1 MKAGVKLGWVS
12 FWQKKCLTQEILRY
26 MRGTKRL
33 GFTESYW
40 SPKDKYCESFGHVC
54 YSAAEEVEEGCDL
67 DRQLVNRCQ
76 HFSAMA
82 MTICPSGTCDMKAS
96 GRNKW
101 SIWEKVESRKGFP
114 SFLLTQSPR
123 PVPLDY
129 QKLLKVKW
137 STPEDSWQQISFHAP
152 AFCPCPSTQSV
163 EIRLGKVHYKYW
175 AILSNI
181 SIYWFI
187 FEALVQAVLKH
198 ECPLPCNAVK
208 LRLRQ
213 AHRGHFGHAV
223 QLQKEANCIR
233 ACK

>member
-12 FWQKKCLTQEILRY
+12 FWQKRCLTQEILRY
-26 MRGTKRL
+26 ERGANRL

-54 YSAAEEVEEGCDL
+54 YSAAEEVEEGWDL
-67 DRQLVNRCQ
+67 DRQLVIDAHIFLQ
-76 HFSAMA
+76 WQWQYAPQGLV
-82 MTICPSGTCDMKAS
+82 TWKPVVET
-96 GRNKW
+96 W

-137 STPEDSWQQISFHAP
+137 STPEDSWQQIPFHAP
-152 AFCPCPSTQSV
+152 AFCPCPTAQSV

-187 FEALVQAVLKH
+187 FEAPVQAVLKH
-198 ECPLPCNAVK
+198 DCPLPCNAVK

-233 ACK
+233 ACT